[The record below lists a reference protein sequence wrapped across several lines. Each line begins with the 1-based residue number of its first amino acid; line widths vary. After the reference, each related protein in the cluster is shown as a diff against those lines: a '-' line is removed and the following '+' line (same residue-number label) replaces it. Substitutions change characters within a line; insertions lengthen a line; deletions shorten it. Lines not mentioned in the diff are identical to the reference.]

1 MKEGPMKEGL
11 SAETEEM
18 LQRVRAEQRM
28 PDTHRRRLRGTV
40 LARIAAA
47 GTATLVAGQA
57 MGIAVKTVVGIAIVG
72 SLGTGG
78 YIALRP
84 TPVPTEAPARRAPS
98 RAVVEPRV
106 SAPPTVEPATPA
118 PVPRK
123 RAVERRVAAA
133 PGGTLADET
142 ALLRQADRALRA
154 GDRSAALASL
164 DEHAARFP
172 AGALAMERTALRL
185 IVSCDLGVA
194 QQGTIAAYLAAHPGA
209 PLAARVRRAC
219 AAGAR

>member
-1 MKEGPMKEGL
+1 MREGL
-11 SAETEEM
+11 SAETQEM
-18 LQRVRAEQRM
+18 LRDVRAQQRM
-28 PDTHRRRLRGTV
+28 PDTHRRRLRGAV

-78 YIALRP
+78 YLALRP
-84 TPVPTEAPARRAPS
+84 TPVAVEAPARATAS
-98 RAVVEPRV
+98 RAGVAPEVI
-106 SAPPTVEPATPA
+106 APPADEPARPA
-118 PVPRK
+118 SIQRR
-123 RAVERRVAAA
+123 RAVERKVTAA
-133 PGGTLADET
+133 PSSTLADET

-154 GDRSAALASL
+154 GDRSAALALL
-164 DEHAARFP
+164 DDHAARFP

-185 IVSCDLGVA
+185 VVSCELGVA
-194 QQGTIAAYLAAHPGA
+194 QQGTVAAYLAEHPGS

-219 AAGAR
+219 SAGSK

>member
-1 MKEGPMKEGL
+1 MREGL
-11 SAETEEM
+11 SAETEE
-18 LQRVRAEQRM
+18 LLRHVRAQQRM
-28 PDTHRRRLRGTV
+28 PDTHKRRLRGAV

-57 MGIAVKTVVGIAIVG
+57 MGIVAKTVLGIAIVG

-78 YIALRP
+78 YLALRP
-84 TPVPTEAPARRAPS
+84 TPVAVPAPARATAS
-98 RAVVEPRV
+98 RAVVVPEAT
-106 SAPPTVEPATPA
+106 APPAVESARPTS
-118 PVPRK
+118 VPRK
-123 RAVERRVAAA
+123 RAVERKVAAT
-133 PGGTLADET
+133 PSSTLADET

-164 DEHAARFP
+164 DDHAARFP

-185 IVSCDLGVA
+185 VVSCELGVA
-194 QQGTIAAYLAAHPGA
+194 QQGTVASYLAEHPGS

-219 AAGAR
+219 SAGSK